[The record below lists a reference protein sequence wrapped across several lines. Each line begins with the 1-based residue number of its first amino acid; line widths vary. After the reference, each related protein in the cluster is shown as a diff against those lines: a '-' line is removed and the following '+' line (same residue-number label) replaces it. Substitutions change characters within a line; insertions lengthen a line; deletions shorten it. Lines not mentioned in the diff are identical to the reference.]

1 MRVSPIVKEIKLLRK
16 EVHASSEKLA
26 EIQEKGFEKLIEKDS
41 EDKKV
46 KKDWKFVEPITESTR
61 YPLAKMNLKK
71 LDII

>member
-1 MRVSPIVKEIKLLRK
+1 MGNISTSMRVSPIVKEIKLLRK

-46 KKDWKFVEPITESTR
+46 KKGLEVC
-61 YPLAKMNLKK
+61 
-71 LDII
+71 